1 MQKLSKTKI
10 VATIGPSCWD
20 DNVLKDMISSGL
32 SVARINASFADF
44 EELERVSKQ
53 IRRLSPKVAI
63 MLDTKGFKIR
73 VTGFENERELKRDQ
87 IIYIGSEN
95 SQREDTLKITYDSLH
110 RDIQPGMKI
119 LLDDGNIQLEVLSI
133 EQDVVQ
139 CKVLQGGILKPKKTV
154 NIPSI
159 NLNFPT
165 LTEKDEKDIIFAKEN
180 NFDLVSLSFVRGRE
194 DILKVRKLLEGSDIK
209 ILCKI
214 ENQEGIDNFDEIL
227 EETDGIMIARGDLG
241 VETPL
246 ENVPILQKQMIYKCR
261 AVGKPVIVATQML
274 ESMRDNIRPT
284 RAEVSDV
291 ANAVMDGTDAL
302 MLSAETS
309 TGQYPVQV
317 IQEMTKIAYSAESV
331 MNPNPILGHTQ
342 ASLETDEIC
351 KQVFDLTN
359 SLDLKGVLVISQ
371 TGKTVASLSRHRL
384 NIPIWEVSNSFL
396 RIRQDLLLR
405 GVNGYYLET
414 ISDDRDLCTQEAVE
428 TVYSYGEL
436 DLNDKIAIIS
446 GSSIRH
452 KTNNTILEIVNIK
465 DVLTRN

>member
-1 MQKLSKTKI
+1 MQRFSKTKI

-20 DNVLKDMISSGL
+20 DTLLKDMISSGL
-32 SVARINASFADF
+32 SVARINASFANF
-44 EELERVSKQ
+44 EELDRVSKQ
-53 IRRLSPKVAI
+53 IRRLSPRVAI

-73 VTGFENERELKRDQ
+73 VTGFEEEIELKKDEV
-87 IIYIGSEN
+87 IYLGSEEN
-95 SQREDTLKITYDSLH
+95 QDPNVISLTYPNLH
-110 RDIQPGMKI
+110 NEVGKGTQI
-119 LLDDGNIQLEVLSI
+119 LLDDGNMQIEVLDI
-133 EQDVVQ
+133 QDTLVQ

-154 NIPSI
+154 NIPKI

-165 LTEKDEKDIIFAKEN
+165 LTEKDREDINFAKDN
-180 NFDLVSLSFVRGRE
+180 KFDFVSLSFVRNKE
-194 DILKVRKLLEGSDIK
+194 DIQVVRKILEGSDIK
-209 ILCKI
+209 VISKI

-227 EETDGIMIARGDLG
+227 EATDGIMIARGDLG
-241 VETPL
+241 VETAL

-274 ESMRDNIRPT
+274 ESMKDNIRPT

-291 ANAVMDGTDAL
+291 ANAVMDGTDAV

-309 TGQYPVQV
+309 TGKHPVQSV
-317 IQEMTKIAYSAESV
+317 AEMRKIALNTESV
-331 MNPNPILGHTQ
+331 MSPSPIMGHTT

-359 SLDLKGVLVISQ
+359 SLDLKGVIVISQ
-371 TGKTVASLSRHRL
+371 TGKSVASLSRHRP
-384 NIPIWEVSNSFL
+384 NIPIWAISNSLL

-405 GVNGYYLET
+405 GVKGYYTEE
-414 ISDDRDLCTQEAVE
+414 ISDDRDICTQKAVE

-452 KTNNTILEIVNIK
+452 KIDNTILEIITVK